1 MALRLITPPAVEVF
15 TLAQAKAHLRV
26 DFTDEDALIS
36 ALIVAARQYAEGP
49 TGFTGRAFVT
59 QTWELVID
67 EFPDAEVKIPMPPL
81 QTVTSIKYD
90 DSGGTEQT
98 LDPTLYYVDDVSE
111 PGWVVPITSG
121 WPTTIAAINAVRIQ
135 FVAGYDADT
144 SSPPDL
150 TANVPGNIRAAMLL
164 IIGSLYEHREQNVV
178 GVSATQLPMGVND
191 LLRPHRVELGLA

>member
-26 DFTDEDALIS
+26 DFTDEDALIQ

-49 TGFTGRAFVT
+49 SGFTGRAFVE

-67 EFPDAEVKIPMPPL
+67 EFPDAEIKIPMPPL
-81 QTVTSIKYD
+81 QSVTSIKYD
-90 DSGGTEQT
+90 DGAGDEQT
-98 LDPTLYYVDDVSE
+98 LDPSLYYVDDVSE

-121 WPTTIAAINAVRIQ
+121 WPTTLDAINAVRIR
-135 FVAGYDADT
+135 FVAGYDADA

-150 TANVPGNIRAAMLL
+150 TANVPGNIRSAMLL
-164 IIGSLYEHREQNVV
+164 IIGSLYEHREANIV
-178 GVSATQLPMGVND
+178 GVSASHLPMGVEH